1 MRELFFDLKNYQED
15 GACGKQAA
23 ARGIARRGGKYL
35 MVVGSNGAFRFPGG
49 GVEQGE
55 SLADAMC
62 REVKEESGYSVR
74 QGSAKPYAV
83 VHERR
88 KGLISD
94 ILEMESTYFLCEA
107 EGSGGEQS
115 LDIGEAEDG
124 LRPVWMD
131 LQEALAVNR
140 RLLVNAGWKAT
151 PRVMREIL
159 VMEQLLE
166 DGGGAP

>member
-1 MRELFFDLKNYQED
+1 MKNLNFDLKNYRE
-15 GACGKQAA
+15 GGTCGKRAA
-23 ARGIARRGGKYL
+23 ARGIARRDGKYL

-62 REVKEESGYSVR
+62 REVKEESGYTIR
-74 QGSAKPYAV
+74 RDSAREYAI

-94 ILEMESTYFLCEA
+94 ILEMDSTYFLCEA
-107 EGSGGEQS
+107 EGPGGEQS

-131 LQEALAVNR
+131 LEEALAANR
-140 RLLVNAGWKAT
+140 RLINADGKGT
-151 PRVMREIL
+151 PQIIREIK
-159 VMEQLLE
+159 VMECLLE
-166 DGGGAP
+166 EGCAL